1 MKNWIKISLS
11 LMVIIVYA
19 TMVSSSAK
27 KKFVAVAPPP
37 PTFKV
42 PSYAYTPPA
51 HASISGNDL
60 KILVVEPTYNSKFK
74 YADYRIFTDFK
85 KFMSGDINESLTTK
99 GYLVRGPFETYE
111 GAMYSD
117 KTESDLLLNI
127 ELDLD
132 LNDQNINWKGTEIL
146 VSGKKKTAVYTNI
159 YKLDGYFTL
168 SGKVNISISEPIT
181 KEKIWVKNV
190 PLKQRMIR
198 IASKN
203 EYKTY
208 RDYSLAFET
217 EPIFANPF
225 IPALQDYY
233 KEILDIAWASLDPNE
248 LTTLKKY
255 VKEIREKKK
264 Y

>member
-11 LMVIIVYA
+11 LAVIIVYA
-19 TMVSSSAK
+19 AIATSSAK
-27 KKFVAVAPPP
+27 KKFVAVAPAA
-37 PTFKV
+37 PTFTV

-60 KILVVEPTYNSKFK
+60 KILVVEPKYNDKFK
-74 YADYRIFTDFK
+74 FADYRLFNDFK

-99 GYLVRGPFETYE
+99 GYLVRGPFENYE
-111 GAMYSD
+111 GAMYTD

-127 ELDLD
+127 ELDFD

-181 KEKIWVKNV
+181 KEKVWVKNV
-190 PLKQRMIR
+190 QLKQRVIR

-203 EYKTY
+203 EYKHL
-208 RDYSLAFET
+208 RDYALAFET
-217 EPIFANPF
+217 EPTFANPF
-225 IPALQDYY
+225 IPALKDYY
-233 KEILDIAWASLDPNE
+233 KEILDITWASLDPNE
-248 LTTLKKY
+248 LSSLKKY

>member
-11 LMVIIVYA
+11 LAVIIVYA
-19 TMVSSSAK
+19 AIATSSAK
-27 KKFVAVAPPP
+27 KKFVAVAPAP
-37 PTFKV
+37 PTFTV

-60 KILVVEPTYNSKFK
+60 KILVVEPKYNDKFK
-74 YADYRIFTDFK
+74 YADYRLFNDFK
-85 KFMSGDINESLTTK
+85 KFMAGDINESLTTK
-99 GYLVRGPFETYE
+99 GYLVRGPFENYE
-111 GAMYSD
+111 GAMYTD

-127 ELDLD
+127 ELDFD

-146 VSGKKKTAVYTNI
+146 VSGRKKTAVYTNI

-181 KEKIWVKNV
+181 KEKVWVKNV
-190 PLKQRMIR
+190 QLKQRVIR

-203 EYKTY
+203 EYKHL
-208 RDYSLAFET
+208 RDYALAFET
-217 EPIFANPF
+217 EPTFANPF
-225 IPALQDYY
+225 IPALKDYY
-233 KEILDIAWASLDPNE
+233 KEILDITWASLDPNE
-248 LTTLKKY
+248 LSSLKKY

>member
-11 LMVIIVYA
+11 LAVIIVYA
-19 TMVSSSAK
+19 AIATSSAK
-27 KKFVAVAPPP
+27 KKFVAVAPAP
-37 PTFKV
+37 PTFTV

-60 KILVVEPTYNSKFK
+60 KILVVEPKYNDKFK
-74 YADYRIFTDFK
+74 YADYRLFNDFK
-85 KFMSGDINESLTTK
+85 KFMAGDINESLTTK
-99 GYLVRGPFETYE
+99 GYLVRGPFENYE
-111 GAMYSD
+111 GAMYTD

-127 ELDLD
+127 ELDFD

-146 VSGKKKTAVYTNI
+146 VSGRKKTAVYTNI

-181 KEKIWVKNV
+181 KEKVWVKNV
-190 PLKQRMIR
+190 QLKQRVIR

-203 EYKTY
+203 EYKHL
-208 RDYSLAFET
+208 RDYALAFDT
-217 EPIFANPF
+217 EPTFANPF
-225 IPALQDYY
+225 IPALKDYY
-233 KEILDIAWASLDPNE
+233 KEILDITWASLDPNE
-248 LTTLKKY
+248 LSSLKKY

>member
-11 LMVIIVYA
+11 LAVIIVYA
-19 TMVSSSAK
+19 AIATSSAK
-27 KKFVAVAPPP
+27 KKFVAVAPAP
-37 PTFKV
+37 PTFTV

-60 KILVVEPTYNSKFK
+60 KILVVEPKYNDKFK
-74 YADYRIFTDFK
+74 YADYRLFNDFK
-85 KFMSGDINESLTTK
+85 KFMAGDINESLTTK
-99 GYLVRGPFETYE
+99 GYLVRGPFENYE
-111 GAMYSD
+111 GAMYTD

-127 ELDLD
+127 ELDFD

-146 VSGKKKTAVYTNI
+146 VSGRKKTAVYTNI

-181 KEKIWVKNV
+181 KEKVWVKNV
-190 PLKQRMIR
+190 QLKQRVIR

-203 EYKTY
+203 EYKHL
-208 RDYSLAFET
+208 RDYALAFET
-217 EPIFANPF
+217 EPTFANPF
-225 IPALQDYY
+225 IPVLKDYY
-233 KEILDIAWASLDPNE
+233 KEILDITWASLDPNE
-248 LTTLKKY
+248 LSSLKKY